1 MPGASLK
8 KKLIADIETL
18 PEKKV
23 KEVIDYIGYLK
34 LKEDDW
40 FIDFV
45 NKRGRLAKTEKRAS
59 RKFAKLE
66 ELQEECGSRNL

>member
-1 MPGASLK
+1 MLKTSLK

-23 KEVIDYIGYLK
+23 REAMDFIDYLK
-34 LKEDDW
+34 LKEDNW

-45 NKRGRLAKTEKRAS
+45 NKRGRLAKTEKKAG
-59 RKFAKLE
+59 RKFTKLE
-66 ELQEECGSRNL
+66 VLQKEYK